1 MPPDSSLW
9 FHDHLQPHEERLR
22 AWLHSRYGHDLEIDD
37 LVQDAFLRVLRVHEE
52 GGDMSSP
59 KALLFATARNLAI
72 DRLRRRQVIAFDS
85 LEETDLS
92 FVLDDEPDA
101 AEQTAVRQELEILTR
116 AIQSLPDRCRQI
128 LTLRKIYGL
137 SYREIGQQ
145 LGIGEHTVETQV
157 KLGMRRCAAFLER
170 HGLG

>member
-1 MPPDSSLW
+1 MSNDSTLW
-9 FHDHLQPHEERLR
+9 FRENLQPHEERLR
-22 AWLHSRYGHDLEIDD
+22 AWLGSRYGADLEIDD
-37 LVQDAFLRVLRVHEE
+37 LVQEAFLRVLRAHEA
-52 GGDMSSP
+52 GGAMLSP

-72 DRLRRRQVIAFDS
+72 DRLRRRRVVTFDS
-85 LEETDLS
+85 LEETDVS
-92 FVLDDEPDA
+92 FVLDDGPDA
-101 AEQTAVRQELEILTR
+101 AEQAASRQELEILTQ

-137 SYREIGQQ
+137 SYREIASQ

-170 HGLG
+170 NGLH

>member
-9 FHDHLQPHEERLR
+9 FNEYLQPHEARLR
-22 AWLHSRYGHDLEIDD
+22 AWLASRYGSDLDIDD
-37 LVQDAFLRVLRVHEE
+37 LVQESFLRVLRVHGA
-52 GGDMSSP
+52 GGVLTSP

-72 DRLRRRQVIAFDS
+72 DRLRRRQVIPFAS

-92 FVLDDEPDA
+92 FVADEVPDA
-101 AEQTAVRQELEILTR
+101 AEQAASRQELEMLTQ
-116 AIQSLPDRCRQI
+116 AVQSLPDRCRKI

-137 SYREIGQQ
+137 SYREIGHQ

-157 KLGMRRCAAFLER
+157 KLGMRRCAAFLEQR
-170 HGLG
+170 GMG